1 MRTWEKWDNKE
12 LVDVFSKSSESI
24 KLIEAEMDAHI
35 PRDYKSVLDAACGF
49 GAWYEF
55 LTKNGAG
62 YRGIDNCP
70 EMLAKFKELHP
81 EADANLGDL
90 FDLGSIPERSSE
102 AVVAFSVLFH
112 IPSIIGILNDL
123 WRITDKYLIFNLR
136 IGEPKFMVDDRG
148 YFYIWY
154 SRKDFDLILS
164 TLNPKPIIRLDTEI
178 TMTSWF
184 GYRLVVLEKPEGV

>member
-12 LVDVFSKSSESI
+12 LVNIFSKSAESV
-24 KLIEAEMDAHI
+24 KLIEAEMDAHM

-55 LTKNGAG
+55 LIKNGAE

-70 EMLAKFKELHP
+70 EMLAKFKDLHP
-81 EADANLGDL
+81 EAAADLGDL
-90 FDLGSIPERSSE
+90 FDLGSIPDRSSE

-112 IPSIIGILNDL
+112 IPSVIGI
-123 WRITDKYLIFNLR
+123 ITDKYLIFNIR
-136 IGEPKFMVDDRG
+136 IGEPKFQVDDCG

-164 TLNPKPIIRLDTEI
+164 TLNPKPIIKLDTEI

-184 GYRLVVLEKPEGV
+184 GYNLIILEKPE